1 MLSLVLVTLTAVAA
15 GFAVWAADR
24 RRAFYGALLLPG
36 ISVCAAL
43 ITWLVLRAAGVTAFE
58 ADWIGWA
65 IPVAVSILAPLV
77 AAVPIGRSRAK
88 ADTEETERILRL

>member
-1 MLSLVLVTLTAVAA
+1 MLSLILVTLTAVAA

-24 RRAFYGALLLPG
+24 HRALYGALLLPG

-43 ITWLVLRAAGVTAFE
+43 LTWLALRAAGVTGFE

-65 IPVAVSILAPLV
+65 VPAAVSVLAPIV

-88 ADTEETERILRL
+88 ADTAETERILRL

>member
-1 MLSLVLVTLTAVAA
+1 MLSLILVTLTAVAA

-24 RRAFYGALLLPG
+24 HRALYGALLLPG
-36 ISVCAAL
+36 ISVSAAL
-43 ITWLVLRAAGVTAFE
+43 ITWLVLRAAGVTSFE

-65 IPVAVSILAPLV
+65 LPVAVSILAPVV

-88 ADTEETERILRL
+88 ADVAETERILRL